1 MTFQLANE
9 PPKLYFDNNN
19 IDQHST
25 QFFTDT
31 QIAEIQHQIDKNIL
45 PQGDTS
51 FQKNYEREFV

>member
-45 PQGDTS
+45 P
-51 FQKNYEREFV
+51 